1 MVLLDKDKTSSVSR
15 AFFSVLALEIEVQ
28 NKEKG
33 LKFMYYTLFPTPRVM
48 LTETFQLFILYYNVE
63 PNALFHDF
71 SFYFHYE
78 YDIIT
83 ANNTSANKTT
93 KSE

>member
-1 MVLLDKDKTSSVSR
+1 
-15 AFFSVLALEIEVQ
+15 
-28 NKEKG
+28 
-33 LKFMYYTLFPTPRVM
+33 M

-71 SFYFHYE
+71 SFYFHHE